1 MTLSDYCYKK
11 GMNFSQYETF
21 EQNIINTAT
30 AIIQNVKSMYNTDTG
45 VYYPINEILAHDTD
59 ADMKLFIIQELKK
72 QGMEFYD
79 NNKLWRY

>member
-1 MTLSDYCYKK
+1 MSLCDYCYKK
-11 GMNFSQYETF
+11 GMTLEQYEIL
-21 EQNIINTAT
+21 EQNIKNTAL

-72 QGMEFYD
+72 QGMEFYN

>member
-1 MTLSDYCYKK
+1 MSLCNYCYKK
-11 GMNFSQYETF
+11 GMNLSQYETF

-72 QGMEFYD
+72 HGMEFYD